1 MVEAMSTTGYAYAKS
16 RKEDS
21 DRLDLNPKI
30 DKGDRFIPE
39 RSVRSPF

>member
-16 RKEDS
+16 PKEDS
-21 DRLDLNPKI
+21 VSLNLNPKI

-39 RSVRSPF
+39 RSVRSPL